1 MRKRLTHALCFRITT
16 PVFLPPAS
24 SSPRKNQPPGRPTP
38 QCVLHP
44 YTMDPPMSSEREYI
58 TRAPVAVV
66 MENDHRF
73 MSPLARL
80 DVSRLYTFDYSQ
92 RVMRIGRV
100 HPDWLS
106 RLEEHF
112 QECVAPE

>member
-1 MRKRLTHALCFRITT
+1 
-16 PVFLPPAS
+16 
-24 SSPRKNQPPGRPTP
+24 
-38 QCVLHP
+38 
-44 YTMDPPMSSEREYI
+44 MSSEREYI

-66 MENDHRF
+66 MENGHRF

-92 RVMRIGRV
+92 RVMRVGRV
-100 HPDWLS
+100 HPDWLP